1 MDTKIFHGDLT
12 PDALA
17 NMLTAHFNRGNY
29 QVQRIG
35 DGKRLAVQIATREKI
50 LSGGPTA
57 LTVTMEKVS
66 DGVSVQLSKQ
76 AWFGIAASMGITALG
91 ALKNPWSLLERIDD
105 LAQDLESLQLQ
116 ENVLQALEDYARQ
129 HGTGYVLS
137 ERLQR
142 LVCPYCLT
150 ANPVGTPSCL
160 ACGAPLGE
168 SQPTTCPNCGFILDK
183 HESTCPNCGKA
194 LK

>member
-17 NMLTAHFNRGNY
+17 NMLIAHFNRGNY

-50 LSGGPTA
+50 LAGGPTA

-76 AWFGIAASMGITALG
+76 AWFGVAASMGITALG

-116 ENVLQALEDYARQ
+116 ENVLQALEEYARQ

-150 ANPVGTPSCL
+150 VNPVGTPSCL

-183 HESTCPNCGKA
+183 HESTCPNCGKG
-194 LK
+194 L

>member
-17 NMLTAHFNRGNY
+17 NMLIAHFNRGNY

-35 DGKRLAVQIATREKI
+35 DGKHLAVQIATREKI
-50 LSGGPTA
+50 FAGGPTA

-76 AWFGIAASMGITALG
+76 AWFGVAASLGVTALG
-91 ALKNPWSLLERIDD
+91 ALKNPWSLLNRIDD

-116 ENVLQALEDYARQ
+116 ENVLQALEEYARQ
-129 HGTGYVLS
+129 HGTGYQLS

-142 LVCPYCLT
+142 IVCPYCLI
-150 ANPVGTPSCL
+150 ANPVGTSSCM

-168 SQPTTCPNCGFILDK
+168 SQPITCPICGFILDN
-183 HESTCPNCGKA
+183 HESICPNCGRV
-194 LK
+194 LT